1 MKFQMCFRFSHW
13 DPIVEIWDLLEIQL
27 RNTFSAKPIYF
38 PMGIFTHAN
47 RAVTQREATG
57 RRKKEDP
64 FNFNKLASLQRPGKN
79 VYVSVLNVSWMTFG
93 EQNVWQRV
101 EYKEE

>member
-1 MKFQMCFRFSHW
+1 
-13 DPIVEIWDLLEIQL
+13 
-27 RNTFSAKPIYF
+27 
-38 PMGIFTHAN
+38 MGIFTHAN

-79 VYVSVLNVSWMTFG
+79 VYVSVLNVS
-93 EQNVWQRV
+93 
-101 EYKEE
+101 